1 MSRGVDKTIR
11 VLVANRPKL
20 MRELMISTISDQSDI
35 EVVGE
40 VQNDADIWEVIE
52 QTRPDFLIVASD
64 EFGMQPPS
72 VCASI
77 LRAYPQLTAEQ
88 VQAALEYAARLG
100 AVCLA
105 DELLIIM
112 RAYPEKPRT
121 VTGWSQKMQP
131 AILLPVVT

>member
-1 MSRGVDKTIR
+1 MSRGVDKSIR
-11 VLVANRPKL
+11 VLVANRPRL

-40 VQNDADIWEVIE
+40 VQNEADIWEVIE

-77 LRAYPQLTAEQ
+77 LRAYPQMKIIAITPSLNSGMFCWASLFIHTNEIEASEEG
-88 VQAALEYAARLG
+88 VLRALRG
-100 AVCLA
+100 
-105 DELLIIM
+105 
-112 RAYPEKPRT
+112 K
-121 VTGWSQKMQP
+121 SQPIAGIQ
-131 AILLPVVT
+131 